1 MISWSYYGMKSWAY
15 LFGDKWWI
23 KQSFN
28 LLFLF
33 CTVLGTVSSFGA
45 VVDFSDMMILGM
57 AFPNLIG
64 LWVLKD
70 EVKRELQKYWA
81 ERKNVA

>member
-1 MISWSYYGMKSWAY
+1 
-15 LFGDKWWI
+15 
-23 KQSFN
+23 
-28 LLFLF
+28 
-33 CTVLGTVSSFGA
+33 
-45 VVDFSDMMILGM
+45 MMILGM

-70 EVKRELQKYWA
+70 EVKRELQKYWT